1 MNPTKPLILT
11 YLVIICLA
19 AMPAAAQIPFEIS
32 GYVHFPDGSA
42 CLDPTVTITNLN
54 TGNVLPVMTMPSS
67 NYYQAKPAPLLNEIS
82 ENDVLEFR
90 ASAGTDSAVIEH
102 RILTSDLN
110 NGGLDL
116 NITLGTVKTAAEAE
130 VGDPPLPQ
138 ASAASKPDTTATT
151 TTTPTPDDTTAT
163 MTPAST
169 STEASASAPSQE
181 KKISGFEIVF
191 ASAAMIACLM
201 WVRRRGRIG

>member
-1 MNPTKPLILT
+1 MNPTKPLILAS
-11 YLVIICLA
+11 LVIICLA

-54 TGNVLPVMTMPSS
+54 TGNVLPVMTLPSS

-151 TTTPTPDDTTAT
+151 TPTPTPDDTTAT

-191 ASAAMIACLM
+191 ASAAMITCLM

>member
-1 MNPTKPLILT
+1 MNHTKLKAMEAMASVVL
-11 YLVIICLA
+11 ICLA

-42 CLDPTVTITNLN
+42 CLDPDVTITNLN
-54 TGNVLPVMTMPSS
+54 TGAVLPVMTLPSI
-67 NYYQAKPAPLLNEIS
+67 NYYQAKPAPLLSEIS

-102 RILTSDLN
+102 RILASDLN
-110 NGGLDL
+110 RGALYL
-116 NITLGTVKTAAEAE
+116 NITLGTAKTSAEAE

-138 ASAASKPDTTATT
+138 APAAS
-151 TTTPTPDDTTAT
+151 TPDTTAT

-169 STEASASAPSQE
+169 STAASSSPSQE
-181 KKISGFEIVF
+181 KHIPGFEIVH
-191 ASAAMIACLM
+191 ASAAMVACLM
-201 WVRRRGRIG
+201 WARRRGRIQQTTVSNTNRRR

>member
-1 MNPTKPLILT
+1 LILT
-11 YLVIICLA
+11 SLVIICLA
-19 AMPAAAQIPFEIS
+19 AIPAAAQIPFEIS

-54 TGNVLPVMTMPSS
+54 TGDVLPVMTIPSS
-67 NYYQAKPAPLLNEIS
+67 NYYQAKPAALLNEIS

-110 NGGLDL
+110 SGGLFL

-138 ASAASKPDTTATT
+138 ASAALKPDTTATT

-169 STEASASAPSQE
+169 STEASASAPPQE
-181 KKISGFEIVF
+181 KQIPGFEIVP
-191 ASAAMIACLM
+191 ASAAMVACLM

>member
-1 MNPTKPLILT
+1 MNPTKPLILAS
-11 YLVIICLA
+11 LVIICLA

-54 TGNVLPVMTMPSS
+54 TGAVLPVMTMPSS
-67 NYYQAKPAPLLNEIS
+67 NYYQAKPAALLNEIS

-90 ASAGTDSAVIEH
+90 ASVGTDSAVIEH
-102 RILTSDLN
+102 RILASDLN
-110 NGGLDL
+110 SGALYL
-116 NITLGTVKTAAEAE
+116 NITLGTVKTEAE

-138 ASAASKPDTTATT
+138 APTISTPDTTATT
-151 TTTPTPDDTTAT
+151 TPDDTTAI
-163 MTPAST
+163 MTPTST
-169 STEASASAPSQE
+169 STEASSSAPSQE
-181 KKISGFEIVF
+181 KKIPGFEIVP
-191 ASAAMIACLM
+191 ASAAMIACLL

>member
-11 YLVIICLA
+11 SLVIICLA
-19 AMPAAAQIPFEIS
+19 VMPAAAQIPFEIS

-54 TGNVLPVMTMPSS
+54 TGAVLPIMTLLSS

-82 ENDVLEFR
+82 ENDVLEFK
-90 ASAGTDSAVIEH
+90 ASAGTDSVVIEH

-110 NGGLDL
+110 SGGIYL
-116 NITLGTVKTAAEAE
+116 NITLGTVKMAAEAE
-130 VGDPPLPQ
+130 VGNPPLPQ
-138 ASAASKPDTTATT
+138 APAASTQDTTATT
-151 TTTPTPDDTTAT
+151 TTTPDDTTAT
-163 MTPAST
+163 VTPAST
-169 STEASASAPSQE
+169 STEASSSAPIQE
-181 KKISGFEIVF
+181 NMIPGFEIVF
-191 ASAAMIACLM
+191 SSAAMIACLL

>member
-1 MNPTKPLILT
+1 MAT
-11 YLVIICLA
+11 
-19 AMPAAAQIPFEIS
+19 MPAAAQIPFEIS

-54 TGNVLPVMTMPSS
+54 TGDVLPVMTLPSS
-67 NYYQAKPAPLLNEIS
+67 NYYQVKPAALLNEIS
-82 ENDVLEFR
+82 ENDMLEFR

-102 RILTSDLN
+102 RILTSNLN
-110 NGGLDL
+110 SGGLFL
-116 NITLGTVKTAAEAE
+116 NITLGTMKTAAEAE

-138 ASAASKPDTTATT
+138 APAASRPDTTS

-169 STEASASAPSQE
+169 STEASSSAPSQE
-181 KKISGFEIVF
+181 KKIPGFEIVP
-191 ASAAMIACLM
+191 ASAAIIACLM